1 MLKRPPRRVSFIE
14 KEEIIDLPNL
24 IEIQIKSYNQFLQAE
39 KFPDERDNSGL
50 QEVFTEIFPIKSY
63 DEKTNLEFTSY
74 NLGVP
79 KYTPEEC
86 IRRGIT
92 YNVTLKVK
100 FRLTDETGIKEE
112 EVYMGTIPV
121 MTDKGTFIINGA
133 ERVIVSQLHRSPGI
147 AFEQERHPKGMMLYS
162 CRIIPYRGS
171 WLEGAFDMNDLIHI
185 Y

>member
-1 MLKRPPRRVSFIE
+1 MLKKPPKRVSFRE
-14 KEEIIDLPNL
+14 REEIIDLPNL
-24 IEIQIKSYNQFLQAE
+24 IEIQIKSYNQFLQSHLL
-39 KFPDERDNSGL
+39 PHERENLGL
-50 QEVFTEIFPIKSY
+50 QEVFSEIFPIKSY
-63 DEKTNLEFTSY
+63 DEKTILEFLSY

-79 KYTPEEC
+79 KYSPEEC

-147 AFEQERHPKGMMLYS
+147 SFEQERHPKGTMLYS
-162 CRIIPYRGS
+162 LRIIPYLS
-171 WLEGAFDMNDLIHI
+171 LIHI
-185 Y
+185 SEPTRPY

>member
-1 MLKRPPRRVSFIE
+1 MLKRPPERVSFKE

-24 IEIQIKSYNQFLQAE
+24 IEVQLKSFKEFLQVDLL
-39 KFPDERDNSGL
+39 PHERRNIGL
-50 QEVFTEIFPIKSY
+50 QEVFGDVFPIKSY
-63 DEKTNLEFTSY
+63 DEKTVLEFISY

-79 KYTPEEC
+79 KYTADEC
-86 IRRGIT
+86 MKRGIT

-121 MTDKGTFIINGA
+121 MTGHATFVINGA

-147 AFEQERHPKGMMLYS
+147 SFQS
-162 CRIIPYRGS
+162 
-171 WLEGAFDMNDLIHI
+171 
-185 Y
+185 